1 MLLHPSWRDMVH
13 CHVLWD
19 ADLSEKSSVLQV
31 DFKKYAREGF
41 GLHYASILVRPNCSS
56 SDIAA

>member
-1 MLLHPSWRDMVH
+1 MLLLFLWQDVMQFS
-13 CHVLWD
+13 VLWH
-19 ADLSEKSSVLQV
+19 AHLCKKSLLLQV

-41 GLHYASILVRPNCSS
+41 GLHYASILVSLNCSS